1 MKNYRKFS
9 TILVPLDGSKNADKA
24 LDTAISISKKNQAK
38 LILFHV
44 IDDYILDS
52 MTDIEGM
59 EIPNSTT
66 VKVKAGLKKKAM
78 KMLNE
83 RSNKALKNKIDC
95 KTEIHIGNIGD
106 EILSYSEQNK
116 VDLIIMGARGL
127 GKLKQ
132 LLLGSVSNK
141 IVTNSH
147 CPVMIVK

>member
-1 MKNYRKFS
+1 MKNNRKFS

-44 IDDYILDS
+44 VDDYVLDF

-66 VKVKAGLKKKAM
+66 VKVKSGLKKKAI
-78 KMLNE
+78 KMLDE
-83 RSNKALKNKIDC
+83 RSNKVLKNKIDC
-95 KTEIHIGNIGD
+95 KTEIRIGDIGD
-106 EILSYSEQNK
+106 EILNYSKQNQI
-116 VDLIIMGARGL
+116 DLIIMGARGL